1 MAEISHDSKALNRGV
16 RRLAA
21 AVLIRALEDLVSGSE
36 PRRRGAFSW
45 FTESDADGMSF
56 EFCCAVLGRD
66 ANTLRHRLE
75 SASFTLTS
83 ERHNRIVTKMSFEKW
98 VRSVT

>member
-1 MAEISHDSKALNRGV
+1 MAEIPRDSKTFNRRV

-21 AVLIRALEDLVSGSE
+21 AVLIRALEDLVSGSK

-66 ANTLRHRLE
+66 ANTLRHRLLGHD
-75 SASFTLTS
+75 TLLTTEEIYLNLS
-83 ERHNRIVTKMSFEKW
+83 PER
-98 VRSVT
+98 